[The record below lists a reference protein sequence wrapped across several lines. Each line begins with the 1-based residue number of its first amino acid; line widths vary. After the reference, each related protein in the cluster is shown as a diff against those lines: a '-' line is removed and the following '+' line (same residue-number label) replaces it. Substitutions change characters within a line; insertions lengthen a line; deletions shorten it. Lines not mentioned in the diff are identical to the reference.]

1 MGKFHQVFKQLRL
14 DRGLTQDQISQAL
27 GITKQAVSHYE
38 RGTREPKQ
46 EMLEAIAD
54 YFNVDINYLLG
65 HAPMTSQILSDDE
78 YTLITAYR
86 LASPEIR
93 SAAQAVLR
101 IRREEECES

>member
-1 MGKFHQVFKQLRL
+1 MRSFAEIFKSLRL
-14 DRGLTQDQISQAL
+14 EKGITQDQISRAL

-65 HAPMTSQILSDDE
+65 YAPRTLQLLSDDE
-78 YTLITAYR
+78 HRLITAYR
-86 LASPEIR
+86 QATPELR
-93 SAAQAVLR
+93 SAAYAVLK
-101 IRREEECES
+101 IGEEGKHES

>member
-78 YTLITAYR
+78 HRLITAYR
-86 LASPEIR
+86 QATPELR
-93 SAAQAVLR
+93 SAAYAVLK
-101 IRREEECES
+101 IREEG